1 MALATRTGLWQR
13 DRSGGVLGHEGG
25 AHCRRAAAQAAAS
38 GEDPGRILNSK
49 WEFGMGGEAG
59 ARGPARVEPFGWP
72 FRTPQCMHEVAPT
85 DLQQFEWSSSWS
97 LSSFIIIIII
107 MRRRCLSSL
116 PPARAWTTAPARRQ
130 QEQEKKIIT
139 WKDTDV
145 YICIHVYIYT
155 YIYAYTMLHICAY
168 THVFGVD
175 AVLSTAS
182 APFEP
187 QRIGCMMAVL
197 C

>member
-49 WEFGMGGEAG
+49 WQFGMGGEAG

-97 LSSFIIIIII
+97 LSSFIIIII

-145 YICIHVYIYT
+145 YICIHVYIYIHIYMPIPCYT
-155 YIYAYTMLHICAY
+155 YVPIHMCLESMLCSAQPARH
-168 THVFGVD
+168 
-175 AVLSTAS
+175 LS
-182 APFEP
+182 
-187 QRIGCMMAVL
+187 RKG
-197 C
+197 